1 MEAGGPPARAMTE
14 RRSRWWLPWL
24 VAAALLALL
33 PLVSSAFNEFWDFF
47 FTEMAILALLGV
59 SFNVV
64 YGYGGKHSFC
74 QGMFYGIGAYV
85 TAWLAQRGD
94 VHPVLVVAGA
104 MLAAAGVAFVAG
116 VIFIRTGTHNFTI
129 ATVILAIV
137 AFLGGNTL
145 RPYTGGEDGINFTLP
160 AVQVLGV
167 LFPPP
172 SIRGKL
178 HLAVAILFLVL
189 FTLSWVM
196 RSTAGKI
203 VIAIRE
209 NELRAQYLGYG
220 VYAWTLVI
228 FTIGGALAGL
238 AGALYALTVNHVSTQ
253 VLEIGL
259 SINAIVWT
267 VVGGLGTVLG
277 PVVGVL
283 LLLPL
288 TDYLSA
294 LITYS
299 QIPVGILLVLVV
311 TFAPEGIV
319 GRLARA
325 SRDLLRAEASSPE
338 ARGVA
343 VEPAPQAGFTDRG

>member
-1 MEAGGPPARAMTE
+1 MTE
-14 RRSRWWLPWL
+14 RRRRWWVPWL
-24 VAAALLALL
+24 VAAGVLAFLSE
-33 PLVSSAFNEFWDFF
+33 VSSSFNEFWQFF

-94 VHPVLVVAGA
+94 VHPVLVVVAA
-104 MLAAAGVAFVAG
+104 MLASAGVAFVAG
-116 VIFIRTGTHNFTI
+116 IVFIRTGTHNFTI

-137 AFLGGNTL
+137 SFLAGNTL
-145 RPYTGGEDGINFTLP
+145 RPLTGGEDGITFSLP
-160 AVQVLGV
+160 VAQVVGMS
-167 LFPPP
+167 FPPP
-172 SIRGKL
+172 AMRDKL
-178 HLAVAILFLVL
+178 HLTVAILFVVL
-189 FTLSWVM
+189 FGLSWIM
-196 RSTAGKI
+196 RSTVGKI
-203 VIAIRE
+203 LIAIRE

-220 VYAWTLVI
+220 VFAWTLVV
-228 FTIGGALAGL
+228 FTIGGGLAGL

-277 PVVGVL
+277 PLVGVL

-288 TDYLSA
+288 TDYLSS
-294 LITYS
+294 LIVYS

-311 TFAPEGIV
+311 TFAPEGIM
-319 GRLARA
+319 GRLTRA
-325 SRDLLRAEASSPE
+325 LDE
-338 ARGVA
+338 ARHTRA
-343 VEPAPQAGFTDRG
+343 APAGDTDQAIQRSTHGD

>member
-1 MEAGGPPARAMTE
+1 MIE
-14 RRSRWWLPWL
+14 RPRRWWAPWL
-24 VAAALLALL
+24 VAAGLLAVL
-33 PLVSSAFNEFWDFF
+33 PLVSSAFNEFWHFF
-47 FTEMAILALLGV
+47 LTEMAILALLGV

-74 QGMFYGIGAYV
+74 QGTFYGLGAYV
-85 TAWLAQRGD
+85 TAWLALRGD
-94 VHPVLVVAGA
+94 VHPVLVVVAA
-104 MLAAAGVAFVAG
+104 VLASACLAFVGG
-116 VIFIRTGTHNFTI
+116 VLFIRTGTHNFTI

-137 AFLGGNTL
+137 AQLAGNTL
-145 RPYTGGEDGINFTLP
+145 RALTGGEDGINFSLAT
-160 AVQVLGV
+160 AQVLG
-167 LFPPP
+167 LSFPPP
-172 SIRGKL
+172 EMRGKL
-178 HLAVAILFLVL
+178 HLVVALLFLVL
-189 FTLSWVM
+189 FVLSWIM
-196 RSTAGKI
+196 RSTVGKI

-220 VYAWTLVI
+220 VFAWTLVV

-253 VLEIGL
+253 VLDIGL

-277 PVVGVL
+277 PLVGVL

-288 TDYLSA
+288 TDYLSS
-294 LITYS
+294 LLVYS

-325 SRDLLRAEASSPE
+325 SRDTTQTGASLADPRQP
-338 ARGVA
+338 AVQRTTQDGV
-343 VEPAPQAGFTDRG
+343 VTHGD

>member
-1 MEAGGPPARAMTE
+1 
-14 RRSRWWLPWL
+14 
-24 VAAALLALL
+24 
-33 PLVSSAFNEFWDFF
+33 
-47 FTEMAILALLGV
+47 MAILALLGV

-64 YGYGGKHSFC
+64 YGYGAKHSFC

-94 VHPVLVVAGA
+94 VHAVLVVVAA
-104 MLAAAGVAFVAG
+104 MLAAAAVAFVAG
-116 VIFIRTGTHNFTI
+116 VLFIRTGTHNFTI

-137 AFLGGNTL
+137 AFLAGNTL
-145 RPYTGGEDGINFTLP
+145 REVTGGEDGILFSLP
-160 AVQVLGV
+160 VAEVLGMS
-167 LFPPP
+167 FPP
-172 SIRGKL
+172 STMRGTL

-189 FTLSWVM
+189 FGLSWVM
-196 RSTAGKI
+196 HSTAGKI

-220 VYAWTLVI
+220 VYAWSLAI
-228 FTIGGALAGL
+228 FTVGGGLAGL
-238 AGALYALTVNHVSTQ
+238 AGALYALTVKHVSTQ

-267 VVGGLGTVLG
+267 VVGGLGTVPG
-277 PVVGVL
+277 PLVGVL

-288 TDYLSA
+288 TDYLST
-294 LITYS
+294 LLVYS

-319 GRLARA
+319 GRLARRSKEAIPGETGPMEERQPA
-325 SRDLLRAEASSPE
+325 SRRAAPG
-338 ARGVA
+338 GVTH
-343 VEPAPQAGFTDRG
+343 GG

>member
-1 MEAGGPPARAMTE
+1 MATRATDE
-14 RRSRWWLPWL
+14 HGRRWWLPWL
-24 VAAALLALL
+24 VAACVPALL

-85 TAWLAQRGD
+85 TAWLALRGD
-94 VHPVLVVAGA
+94 VHPLLAV
-104 MLAAAGVAFVAG
+104 AAATVAASGVAFVAG
-116 VIFIRTGTHNFTI
+116 VVFIRTGPHNFTI
-129 ATVILAIV
+129 ATVILGIV
-137 AFLGGNTL
+137 AFLAGNTL
-145 RPYTGGEDGINFTLP
+145 RWLTGGEDGLNFTLP
-160 AVQVLGV
+160 VAHVAGLA
-167 LFPPP
+167 FPPP
-172 SIRGKL
+172 GMRGKL
-178 HLAVAILFLVL
+178 HLTVAILFVVL
-189 FTLSWVM
+189 FALAWVM

-220 VYAWTLVI
+220 VFTWTLVV

-238 AGALYALTVNHVSTQ
+238 AGSLYALTVNHVSTG
-253 VLEIGL
+253 VFDLGL
-259 SINAIVWT
+259 SINAIVWS

-288 TDYLSA
+288 SDYLSS
-294 LITYS
+294 LIIYS
-299 QIPVGILLVLVV
+299 QIPIGILLVLVV

-319 GRLARA
+319 GRLSRGPRDVVHVERRPAERSEALIETATPGRA
-325 SRDLLRAEASSPE
+325 TH
-338 ARGVA
+338 GH
-343 VEPAPQAGFTDRG
+343 